1 MIIYSLIFL
10 SGLCFGIFLYWL
22 FDKKIKITISPRE
35 NNNLNK
41 ISFSPMKQIKESS
54 KEENKLNSSDRLYK
68 ATCLINE
75 IKLKGKLPCELSPA
89 VLHSLTIIAKTPEWE
104 KQLDDESIKNLN
116 RIYDKWQ
123 RHVKA
128 SRVNTVQHVGAA
140 GNMEEP
146 KYWEG
151 TEEEYFNALEEGIID
166 EKNSI
171 TEWINNISSD
181 AQRVIQKTYG
191 DIKTN
196 DNIIAYSGND
206 LAECVIQ
213 SQKEL
218 LENWKMFVDYEWL
231 NQINKC
237 DRLKFLKDI
246 YDTYG
251 LNDIPEFIYKKY
263 SKYDKKLI
271 KNIYLKEKNRLN
283 IRVKAYFFAKKD
295 NTNNEKWFSISMPVN
310 NQDIT
315 GHAQYYDRNAI
326 NFEYLLYLN
335 LTNDFDCYY
344 SDGNLVLPDIIPISN
359 KVNKFPISLL
369 YNHTCILILNE
380 DEFNYMKKQVGFSLE
395 LELNKELH

>member
-1 MIIYSLIFL
+1 M
-10 SGLCFGIFLYWL
+10 
-22 FDKKIKITISPRE
+22 
-35 NNNLNK
+35 
-41 ISFSPMKQIKESS
+41 
-54 KEENKLNSSDRLYK
+54 
-68 ATCLINE
+68 
-75 IKLKGKLPCELSPA
+75 
-89 VLHSLTIIAKTPEWE
+89 
-104 KQLDDESIKNLN
+104 
-116 RIYDKWQ
+116 
-123 RHVKA
+123 
-128 SRVNTVQHVGAA
+128 
-140 GNMEEP
+140 
-146 KYWEG
+146 
-151 TEEEYFNALEEGIID
+151 
-166 EKNSI
+166 
-171 TEWINNISSD
+171 
-181 AQRVIQKTYG
+181 
-191 DIKTN
+191 
-196 DNIIAYSGND
+196 
-206 LAECVIQ
+206 
-213 SQKEL
+213 

-369 YNHTCILILNE
+369 YNHMCILILNE